1 MWQDGSKALREA
13 VALAPQNQRVR
24 EAFARIQADDALH
37 PLLKSCRRF
46 TSIKDELAGKE
57 AVSYLARS
65 AEVPGDIAQECLLLL
80 LQHHKDLDRG
90 LVDRVVTGL
99 LRECLA
105 ARALLGKRLDESAA
119 TVFEQF
125 YELGDGSANA
135 LATVVIEPSVWSNE
149 VTQEKCEKDVFQLF
163 LAKLMEVGHDHDGK
177 ALKGIARLLATDPE
191 RLQSLV
197 DEETFDAVLACLDN
211 RLPAEIRSQAT
222 MTTAKYLEASQTNG
236 QDYLL
241 SFIQQRVARQKN
253 EDLILAFSAAAAV
266 FPIATSMAAS
276 FFLIDGFVPSLIPL
290 LEKKVKSERVEQ
302 AALEMLSAA
311 CIDTACRQAIHKH
324 CVQWLHQ
331 VLDSSKE
338 QSKNIAAVIMAK
350 IQGPG
355 VKTTTGKSEEAH
367 DVDDDLVP
375 RLKTM
380 MVSAGPTTLQSAI
393 EGLAF
398 ASTQPA
404 VKEELA
410 KDRPFLGRLFDAVKK
425 ARPGSTTAF
434 GALTLIDNLTRYLP
448 IQSEEQKRIS
458 QLKAYANASPSSAE
472 PSTLDSDEAVT
483 KRNSTLLQSGLVPA
497 LVGTSKA
504 LSPTSTTILVSI
516 LLSLSRTP
524 SHRGPLAQQ
533 GAARLLLSTYTS
545 LPSTSNPDAHTRFT
559 AAHALAR
566 ILISCDPSHVFP
578 PSGSPPLSS
587 TIRPLLTLL
596 TPETTNDSAPRSL
609 LPIFESLLAL
619 TNIVAS
625 APHTPSITAPIFSL
639 ATPQIEDL
647 LLSSNTLIRR
657 GCTELVCNLTANAED
672 GVTLFAEDTP
682 RAKHRLHVLL
692 ALADSED
699 LKTRQAA
706 GGAVASVLT
715 TEGGVKNV
723 LAREGGVKRVLEMVG
738 DADDGMR
745 HRGVVC
751 MGHLA
756 GMEQGKEAVRKE
768 GGVEDLKKVLESL
781 GEGDAEVKEMVEAVL
796 GMLEGRDA
804 KDTAAATAA

>member
-1 MWQDGSKALREA
+1 MREA
-13 VALAPQNQRVR
+13 VSLAPQNQHVR
-24 EAFARIQADDALH
+24 EAFASIQADDALH

-46 TSIKDELAGKE
+46 TSNKDELAGKE
-57 AVSYLARS
+57 AVSYLARC
-65 AEVPGDIAQECLLLL
+65 AEIPRDIAQVCLLLL
-80 LQHHKDLDRG
+80 LQHHKNLDRG
-90 LVDRVVTGL
+90 LVDRIVTGL
-99 LRECLA
+99 LRECLV
-105 ARALLGKRLDESAA
+105 ARVLVGERLDESAA

-135 LATVVIEPSVWSNE
+135 LATVVLEPSVWSNE
-149 VTQEKCEKDVFQLF
+149 VTREKCEKDVFQLF

-177 ALKGIARLLATDPE
+177 ALKGIARLLAEDPE
-191 RLQSLV
+191 KLPSLV
-197 DEETFDAVLACLDN
+197 DEETFDAVLASLDN

-222 MTTAKYLEASQTNG
+222 MTTAKYLEASQANG
-236 QDYLL
+236 QTYLF
-241 SFIQQRVARQKN
+241 SFIQRRIARQKN

-276 FFLIDGFVPSLIPL
+276 FFLIDGFVSSLIPL
-290 LEKKVKSERVEQ
+290 LEKKAKSERVEQ

-311 CIDTACRQAIHKH
+311 CIDTACRQAIYKH
-324 CVQWLHQ
+324 CIQWLQQ

-350 IQGPG
+350 IQAPG
-355 VKTTTGKSEEAH
+355 DENMIGNSEEAH
-367 DVDDDLVP
+367 EVDDDLVP

-393 EGLAF
+393 EGLAY

-410 KDRPFLGRLFDAVKK
+410 KDKPFLERLFDAVKK

-448 IQSEEQKRIS
+448 IQSEEQKRMS

-472 PSTLDSDEAVT
+472 PSPLDSDEAVT
-483 KRNSTLLQSGLVPA
+483 KRNSTLLQAGLVPA
-497 LVGTSKA
+497 LVGISRT
-504 LSPTSTTILVSI
+504 LSPTSKTLLLSI

-545 LPSTSNPDAHTRFT
+545 LPSTSAPDAAHTHFT

-596 TPETTNDSAPRSL
+596 SPPPTDNPPRSL

-625 APHTPSITAPIFSL
+625 APNTPSITSPILTL
-639 ATPQIEDL
+639 ATPHIEDL
-647 LLSSNTLIRR
+647 LLSNNTLLRR
-657 GCTELVCNLTANAED
+657 ACTELVCNLTANADD
-672 GVTLFAEDTP
+672 GVKLFAEDTP
-682 RAKHRLHVLL
+682 QAKHRLHVLL

-706 GGAVASVLT
+706 SGAVASVLT
-715 TEGGVKNV
+715 TDGGVTNV
-723 LAREGGVKRVLEMVG
+723 LGREGSVKRVLEMCG
-738 DADDGMR
+738 DEDAGMR

-751 MGHLA
+751 VGHLV
-756 GMEQGKEAVRKE
+756 GMETGREAVRGE
-768 GGVEDLKKVLESL
+768 GGVEVLKEVLESL
-781 GEGDAEVKEMVEAVL
+781 EGGGEVREVVEAVL
-796 GMLEGRDA
+796 GVLQGR
-804 KDTAAATAA
+804 DTAAAAAMAA

>member
-1 MWQDGSKALREA
+1 
-13 VALAPQNQRVR
+13 
-24 EAFARIQADDALH
+24 
-37 PLLKSCRRF
+37 
-46 TSIKDELAGKE
+46 
-57 AVSYLARS
+57 
-65 AEVPGDIAQECLLLL
+65 
-80 LQHHKDLDRG
+80 
-90 LVDRVVTGL
+90 
-99 LRECLA
+99 LA
-105 ARALLGKRLDESAA
+105 ARVLLGERLDESAA

-135 LATVVIEPSVWSNE
+135 LATVVLEPSVWSNE
-149 VTQEKCEKDVFQLF
+149 VTREKCEKDVFQLF

-177 ALKGIARLLATDPE
+177 ALKGIARLLAEDPE
-191 RLQSLV
+191 KLPSLV
-197 DEETFDAVLACLDN
+197 DEETFDAVLASLDN

-222 MTTAKYLEASQTNG
+222 MTTAKYLEASQENG
-236 QDYLL
+236 QTYLF
-241 SFIQQRVARQKN
+241 SFIQRRIARQKN

-276 FFLIDGFVPSLIPL
+276 FFLIDGFVSSLIPL
-290 LEKKVKSERVEQ
+290 LEKKAKSERVEQ

-311 CIDTACRQAIHKH
+311 CIDTACRQAIYKH
-324 CVQWLHQ
+324 CIQWLQQ
-331 VLDSSKE
+331 VLESSKE

-350 IQGPG
+350 IQAPG
-355 VKTTTGKSEEAH
+355 DKSTTGNSEEDH
-367 DVDDDLVP
+367 EVDDDLVP

-380 MVSAGPTTLQSAI
+380 MVSAGPTTLQNAI
-393 EGLAF
+393 EGLAY

-410 KDRPFLGRLFDAVKK
+410 KDKPFLERLFDAVKK

-448 IQSEEQKRIS
+448 IQSEEQKRMS

-472 PSTLDSDEAVT
+472 PSPLDSDEAVT
-483 KRNSTLLQSGLVPA
+483 KRNSTLLQAGLVPA
-497 LVGTSKA
+497 LVGISRT
-504 LSPTSTTILVSI
+504 LSPTSTALLISI

-545 LPSTSNPDAHTRFT
+545 LPSTSAPNAAHTHLT

-596 TPETTNDSAPRSL
+596 SPPPSSTTENTPRSL

-625 APHTPSITAPIFSL
+625 APHTPSITSPILTL
-639 ATPQIEDL
+639 AIPLIEDL
-647 LLSSNTLIRR
+647 LLSNNTLLRR
-657 GCTELVCNLTANAED
+657 ACTELVCNLTANSDD
-672 GVTLFAEDTP
+672 GVKLFAEDTP
-682 RAKHRLHVLL
+682 QAKHRLHVLL

-715 TEGGVKNV
+715 TEGGVVNV
-723 LAREGGVKRVLEMVG
+723 LAREGGVKRVLEMCEDEDG
-738 DADDGMR
+738 GMR

-751 MGHLA
+751 VGHLV
-756 GMEQGKEAVRKE
+756 GMEQGRKAVRKE
-768 GGVEDLKKVLESL
+768 GGVEVLRGVLESL
-781 GEGDAEVKEMVEAVL
+781 GEGEVRAMVEAVL
-796 GMLEGRDA
+796 GVLEGS
-804 KDTAAATAA
+804 DTAAVAATAA

>member
-1 MWQDGSKALREA
+1 MS
-13 VALAPQNQRVR
+13 LAPQNQHVR
-24 EAFARIQADDALH
+24 EAFASIQADDALH
-37 PLLKSCRRF
+37 PLLNSCRRF
-46 TSIKDELAGKE
+46 TSNKDELAGKE

-65 AEVPGDIAQECLLLL
+65 AGVPRDIAQECLLLL
-80 LQHHKDLDRG
+80 LQHHKNLDRG
-90 LVDRVVTGL
+90 LVDRIVTGL
-99 LRECLA
+99 LRECSA
-105 ARALLGKRLDESAA
+105 ARTLLGKRLSESAA

-135 LATVVIEPSVWSNE
+135 LATVVLEPSAWSNE
-149 VTQEKCEKDVFQLF
+149 VTREKCEKDVFQLF

-177 ALKGIARLLATDPE
+177 ALRGIARLLATDSE
-191 RLQSLV
+191 KLQSLV
-197 DEETFDAVLACLDN
+197 DEETCDAVLACLDN

-222 MTTAKYLEASQTNG
+222 MSTAKYLEASQANG
-236 QDYLL
+236 QTYLL
-241 SFIQQRVARQKN
+241 SFIQKRIARQKN

-266 FPIATSMAAS
+266 FPIATPVAAS

-290 LEKKVKSERVEQ
+290 LEKKAKSERVEQ

-324 CVQWLHQ
+324 CIQWLQQ

-355 VKTTTGKSEEAH
+355 DKSTTENSEEAH
-367 DVDDDLVP
+367 DIDDDLVP

-393 EGLAF
+393 EGLAY

-410 KDRPFLGRLFDAVKK
+410 KDKPFLGRLFDAVKK

-448 IQSEEQKRIS
+448 IQSGEQKRMS
-458 QLKAYANASPSSAE
+458 QLKAYANASASSAE
-472 PSTLDSDEAVT
+472 PSPLDSDEAVT
-483 KRNSTLLQSGLVPA
+483 KRNSTLLQAGLVPA
-497 LVGTSKA
+497 LVGISRT
-504 LSPTSTTILVSI
+504 LSPTSITLLLSI

-524 SHRGPLAQQ
+524 SHRGSLAQQ
-533 GAARLLLSTYTS
+533 GAARLLLSIYTS
-545 LPSTSNPDAHTRFT
+545 LISTSAPDAAHTHFT

-566 ILISCDPSHVFP
+566 IFISCDPSHVFP

-596 TPETTNDSAPRSL
+596 SPPPTDNPPGSL

-625 APHTPSITAPIFSL
+625 APHTPSITTPILTL
-639 ATPQIEDL
+639 ATPLIEDL
-647 LLSSNTLIRR
+647 LLSSNTLLRR
-657 GCTELVCNLTANAED
+657 GCTELVCNLSANSED
-672 GVTLFAEDTP
+672 GIKLFAEDTP

-715 TEGGVKNV
+715 AEGGVTNV
-723 LAREGGVKRVLEMVG
+723 LAREGGVKRVLEMCSDE
-738 DADDGMR
+738 DAGMG

-751 MGHLA
+751 VGHLA
-756 GMEQGKEAVRKE
+756 GMEQGRKAVRRE
-768 GGVEDLKKVLESL
+768 GGVEVLKNLLESL
-781 GEGDAEVKEMVEAVL
+781 EGGGEVREMVEAVL
-796 GMLEGRDA
+796 GLLQAGE
-804 KDTAAATAA
+804 TAAVAAMAA

>member
-1 MWQDGSKALREA
+1 
-13 VALAPQNQRVR
+13 
-24 EAFARIQADDALH
+24 
-37 PLLKSCRRF
+37 
-46 TSIKDELAGKE
+46 
-57 AVSYLARS
+57 
-65 AEVPGDIAQECLLLL
+65 
-80 LQHHKDLDRG
+80 
-90 LVDRVVTGL
+90 
-99 LRECLA
+99 LA
-105 ARALLGKRLDESAA
+105 ARVLLGERLDESAA

-125 YELGDGSANA
+125 YELGDGPANA
-135 LATVVIEPSVWSNE
+135 LATVVLEPSVWSNE
-149 VTQEKCEKDVFQLF
+149 VTREKCEKDVFQLF
-163 LAKLMEVGHDHDGK
+163 LAKLMEVGHDNDGK
-177 ALKGIARLLATDPE
+177 ALKGIARLLAEDPE
-191 RLQSLV
+191 KLPNLV
-197 DEETFDAVLACLDN
+197 DEETFDAVLASLDN

-222 MTTAKYLEASQTNG
+222 ITTAKYLEASQANG
-236 QDYLL
+236 QTYLF
-241 SFIQQRVARQKN
+241 SFIQRRIARQQN

-276 FFLIDGFVPSLIPL
+276 FFLIDGFVSSLIPL
-290 LEKKVKSERVEQ
+290 LEKKAKSERVEQ

-311 CIDTACRQAIHKH
+311 CIDTACRQAIYKH
-324 CVQWLHQ
+324 CIQWLQQ

-338 QSKNIAAVIMAK
+338 RSKNIAAVIMAK
-350 IQGPG
+350 IQAPG
-355 VKTTTGKSEEAH
+355 DKSTTGNSEEAH
-367 DVDDDLVP
+367 EVDDDLVP

-393 EGLAF
+393 EGLAY

-410 KDRPFLGRLFDAVKK
+410 KDNPFLERLFDAVKK

-434 GALTLIDNLTRYLP
+434 GALNLIDNLTRYLP
-448 IQSEEQKRIS
+448 IQSEEQKRMS

-472 PSTLDSDEAVT
+472 PSPLDSDEAVT
-483 KRNSTLLQSGLVPA
+483 KRNSTLLQAGLVPA
-497 LVGTSKA
+497 LVGISRT
-504 LSPTSTTILVSI
+504 LSPTSRTLLLSI

-533 GAARLLLSTYTS
+533 GAARLLLSTYAS
-545 LPSTSNPDAHTRFT
+545 LPSTSNPDGAHTHLT

-596 TPETTNDSAPRSL
+596 SPPPTDNPPRSL

-625 APHTPSITAPIFSL
+625 APHTPSITSPILTL
-639 ATPQIEDL
+639 ATPHIEDL
-647 LLSSNTLIRR
+647 LLSNNTLLRR
-657 GCTELVCNLTANAED
+657 ACTELVCNLTANSDD

-682 RAKHRLHVLL
+682 QAKHRLHVLL

-706 GGAVASVLT
+706 AGAVASVLT
-715 TEGGVKNV
+715 TEGGVRNV
-723 LAREGGVKRVLEMVG
+723 LAREGGVKRVLEMCG
-738 DADDGMR
+738 DEDGGMR

-751 MGHLA
+751 VGHLV
-756 GMEQGKEAVRKE
+756 GMELGRKAVSKD
-768 GGVEDLKKVLESL
+768 GGVEVLRGVLESL
-781 GEGDAEVKEMVEAVL
+781 VEGEVREMVEAVL
-796 GMLEGRDA
+796 GVLEGE
-804 KDTAAATAA
+804 DTAAAAATAA

>member
-1 MWQDGSKALREA
+1 MREA
-13 VALAPQNQRVR
+13 VSLAPQNQHVR
-24 EAFARIQADDALH
+24 EAFTSIQADDALH
-37 PLLKSCRRF
+37 PLLKSCRKF
-46 TSIKDELAGKE
+46 TSNKDELAGKE

-65 AEVPGDIAQECLLLL
+65 AEVPGDIAQQCLLLL
-80 LQHHKDLDRG
+80 LQHHKNLDRG
-90 LVDRVVTGL
+90 LVDRIVTGL
-99 LRECLA
+99 LRECSA
-105 ARALLGKRLDESAA
+105 ARTLLGKRLDESAA
-119 TVFEQF
+119 TVFEHF

-135 LATVVIEPSVWSNE
+135 LATVVLEPSIWSNE
-149 VTQEKCEKDVFQLF
+149 VTREKCENDVFQLF

-177 ALKGIARLLATDPE
+177 ALRGIARLLATDSE
-191 RLQSLV
+191 KLQSLV

-222 MTTAKYLEASQTNG
+222 MSTAKYLEASQANG
-236 QDYLL
+236 QTYLL
-241 SFIQQRVARQKN
+241 SFIQKRIARQKN

-266 FPIATSMAAS
+266 FPVATSIAAS

-290 LEKKVKSERVEQ
+290 LEKKAKSERVEQ

-311 CIDTACRQAIHKH
+311 CIDTACRQAIHKY
-324 CVQWLHQ
+324 CIQWLQQ

-338 QSKNIAAVIMAK
+338 QSKNIAAVVMAK

-355 VKTTTGKSEEAH
+355 DKITTGKSEEAH

-375 RLKTM
+375 RLKSM

-393 EGLAF
+393 EGLAY

-410 KDRPFLGRLFDAVKK
+410 KDKPFLGRLFDAVKK

-448 IQSEEQKRIS
+448 IQSEEQKRMS
-458 QLKAYANASPSSAE
+458 QLKAYANAAPSSAE
-472 PSTLDSDEAVT
+472 ASPLDSDAAVT
-483 KRNSTLLQSGLVPA
+483 KRNSTLLQAGLVPA
-497 LVGTSKA
+497 LVGISRT
-504 LSPTSTTILVSI
+504 LSPTSTTLLLSI
-516 LLSLSRTP
+516 LLSLSRTA

-545 LPSTSNPDAHTRFT
+545 LPTTTSTPTHHL

-566 ILISCDPSHVFP
+566 ILITCDPSHVFP

-596 TPETTNDSAPRSL
+596 SPTTTSL
-609 LPIFESLLAL
+609 LPTFESLLAL
-619 TNIVAS
+619 TNIVGC
-625 APHTPSITAPIFSL
+625 APHTPSLTTPILTL
-639 ATPQIEDL
+639 ATPHLEDL
-647 LLSSNTLIRR
+647 LLSTNPLLRR
-657 GCTELVCNLTANAED
+657 ATTELVCNLTAHATD
-672 GVTLFAEDTP
+672 ALALFADDTP

-706 GGAVASVLT
+706 GGAVASVLG
-715 TEGGVKNV
+715 TEGGVRNV

-738 DADDGMR
+738 DGDEGVR

-751 MGHLA
+751 VGCLAEREMGV
-756 GMEQGKEAVRKE
+756 EALRRE
-768 GGVEDLKKVLESL
+768 GGVDVLRSALEGFTG
-781 GEGDAEVKEMVEAVL
+781 GEEVRAMVMEVL
-796 GMLEGRDA
+796 GVLRGGDGA
-804 KDTAAATAA
+804 GVAATAA

>member
-1 MWQDGSKALREA
+1 LREA
-13 VALAPQNQRVR
+13 VSLAPQNQHVR
-24 EAFARIQADDALH
+24 EAFASIQADDALH

-46 TSIKDELAGKE
+46 TSNKDEQAGKE

-65 AEVPGDIAQECLLLL
+65 AETPSDIAQQCMLLL
-80 LQHHKDLDRG
+80 LQHHQNLDCG
-90 LVDRVVTGL
+90 LVDRIVTGL

-105 ARALLGKRLDESAA
+105 ARVLLGERLDESAA

-125 YELGDGSANA
+125 YELGNGSANA
-135 LATVVIEPSVWSNE
+135 LATVVLEPSVWSNE
-149 VTQEKCEKDVFQLF
+149 VTREKCEKDVFQLF

-177 ALKGIARLLATDPE
+177 ALKGIARLLAEDPDK
-191 RLQSLV
+191 LPSLV
-197 DEETFDAVLACLDN
+197 DEETFDAVLASLDN

-222 MTTAKYLEASQTNG
+222 MTTAKYLEASQANG
-236 QDYLL
+236 QTYLF
-241 SFIQQRVARQKN
+241 SFIQRRIARQKN

-276 FFLIDGFVPSLIPL
+276 FFLIDGFVSSLIPL
-290 LEKKVKSERVEQ
+290 LEKKAKSERVEQ

-311 CIDTACRQAIHKH
+311 CIDTACRQAIYKH
-324 CVQWLHQ
+324 CIQWLQQ

-350 IQGPG
+350 IQAPG
-355 VKTTTGKSEEAH
+355 DKDTTGNSEEAH
-367 DVDDDLVP
+367 EVDDDLVP

-393 EGLAF
+393 EGLAY

-410 KDRPFLGRLFDAVKK
+410 KDKPFLERLFDAVKK

-448 IQSEEQKRIS
+448 IQSEEQKRMS

-472 PSTLDSDEAVT
+472 PSPLDSDQAVT
-483 KRNSTLLQSGLVPA
+483 KRNSTLLQAGLVPA
-497 LVGTSKA
+497 LVGISRT
-504 LSPTSTTILVSI
+504 LSPTSKTLLLSI
-516 LLSLSRTP
+516 LLSLSSTP

-545 LPSTSNPDAHTRFT
+545 LPSTSAPDAAHTHFT

-596 TPETTNDSAPRSL
+596 SPPPTDNPPRSL

-625 APHTPSITAPIFSL
+625 APNTPSITSPILTL
-639 ATPQIEDL
+639 ATPHIEDL
-647 LLSSNTLIRR
+647 LLSNNTLLRR
-657 GCTELVCNLTANAED
+657 ACTELVCNLTANSND
-672 GVTLFAEDTP
+672 GVKLFAEDTP
-682 RAKHRLHVLL
+682 QAKHRLHVLL

-715 TEGGVKNV
+715 TEGGVVNV
-723 LAREGGVKRVLEMVG
+723 LAREGGVKRVLEMCG
-738 DADDGMR
+738 DEDEGMR
-745 HRGVVC
+745 HRGVVSV
-751 MGHLA
+751 GHLV
-756 GMEQGKEAVRKE
+756 GMEQGRKAVSKD
-768 GGVEDLKKVLESL
+768 GGVEVLRGVLVSL
-781 GEGDAEVKEMVEAVL
+781 EEGEVREMVEGVL
-796 GMLEGRDA
+796 GVLQRRDTA
-804 KDTAAATAA
+804 AAAATAA